1 MFQVRLMAKI
11 KQVGATAMPEGVQA
25 VLHLCV
31 LYPGIHFTTE
41 EKIMEKT
48 SVRAVEKC
56 QLSTIQYVHMAKF

>member
-1 MFQVRLMAKI
+1 MFQVRLRAKI

-25 VLHLCV
+25 ILLLCE
-31 LYPGIHFTTE
+31 LYAGIRFTTE
-41 EKIMEKT
+41 EKITEKT